1 MDNDYGYD
9 WWPKLPSETG
19 AVDYT
24 HISTF
29 ELMQQ
34 GVIKGYFNW
43 GMNPCHS
50 APNAGNVRRSMAN
63 LDWLVVADQV
73 ITESASFWNAPDMNP
88 SEIDTT
94 VYYLP
99 CALIY
104 EKPGIILN
112 SGRWIQYRYQAVE
125 PWDQAKPDYEMCDL
139 LWTAICDLYKEEGG
153 ANPDPILKTKW
164 DYYVDGKIDPRPVAW
179 ALNGYR
185 VAGTECNTDS
195 ANPKTDLLKGYAELG
210 ADGSTACAMWI
221 YSGMWNN
228 NDAPLDPA
236 EQPLCRRNTEDKS
249 GIGLKSEWAFSWP
262 SNRRIL
268 YNRNS
273 CDMQG
278 KPWNEDKKLMEWNGE
293 KWILVDQADF
303 VAVKGDKPVPP
314 NNKTFFMLW
323 EQNARLESYGMVDGP
338 LPEHFEPFESPCD
351 DNPLNGAFHNPCAFG
366 TQYAST
372 KQGTKEQYPIVA
384 TTYSVTEHWQ
394 TGGQTRLCPAL
405 VESMPSQF
413 VEMSEEFAAEKG
425 IKNGDDVRVFNNR
438 GSVVVP
444 ALVTKRLQPMNVNG
458 KVQHQV
464 GLTHHFGWADLY
476 GTGDVVNDLT
486 PNVGDP
492 NSFTPEYKAFLVDIE
507 KA

>member
-1 MDNDYGYD
+1 MAFELSSQTQAFASESKQDWKLVNTEEYTNICCYCAGGCWDTSENGAYAWVKKPGAPEFTTPTLINPKKDMTLQDPMCVYQQFKKHYSRYTLDTVCGICGMDKDVLELVYKTYTSTAKPGKAGTVLYALGQTQHTYGAQNTRAMSVMQLLLGNIGIPGGGVNALRGEPNVQGATDMGMMVNEHPAYLKWANTTDRASLRKWLESQTYSDGYYTNKPKFIVSSLKEWFGENATVDNDYGYD
-9 WWPKLPSETG
+9 WWPKVPSETG

-43 GMNPCHS
+43 GMNLCHS

-125 PWDQAKPDYEMCDL
+125 PWDQAKPDHEMCDL
-139 LWTAICDLYKEEGG
+139 LWTAICDLYKKEGG

-185 VAGTECNTDS
+185 IAGTECNTDS

-210 ADGSTACAMWI
+210 ADGSTACAM
-221 YSGMWNN
+221 
-228 NDAPLDPA
+228 
-236 EQPLCRRNTEDKS
+236 
-249 GIGLKSEWAFSWP
+249 
-262 SNRRIL
+262 
-268 YNRNS
+268 
-273 CDMQG
+273 
-278 KPWNEDKKLMEWNGE
+278 
-293 KWILVDQADF
+293 
-303 VAVKGDKPVPP
+303 
-314 NNKTFFMLW
+314 
-323 EQNARLESYGMVDGP
+323 
-338 LPEHFEPFESPCD
+338 
-351 DNPLNGAFHNPCAFG
+351 
-366 TQYAST
+366 
-372 KQGTKEQYPIVA
+372 
-384 TTYSVTEHWQ
+384 
-394 TGGQTRLCPAL
+394 
-405 VESMPSQF
+405 
-413 VEMSEEFAAEKG
+413 
-425 IKNGDDVRVFNNR
+425 
-438 GSVVVP
+438 
-444 ALVTKRLQPMNVNG
+444 
-458 KVQHQV
+458 
-464 GLTHHFGWADLY
+464 
-476 GTGDVVNDLT
+476 
-486 PNVGDP
+486 
-492 NSFTPEYKAFLVDIE
+492 
-507 KA
+507 